1 MEQRA
6 DETARLS
13 RIAAGDAGPPADEN
27 GHADAAATADQD
39 AGEATGR
46 SPEEPAGWA
55 TGRPASGGSAGT
67 DPDYT
72 VPPAGGTYPPASAY
86 PSADNGYSPGD
97 GGSPSAHG
105 DGSYTSAEVPGAYAG
120 PTVDDGY
127 GPPGTERDYTP
138 PSSTGRDYASSGT
151 ERDYAASPGIGRDC
165 AASSGT
171 GRDYPASSATGRE
184 YPAPSTPDRDYPAP
198 PGESVY
204 GSPGTQRDYSAAP
217 YPSQVSSPA
226 QSPEPE
232 RTSSSSSSSRASA
245 WQAATARM
253 PRPQVVPKRPKPT
266 RAGKD
271 GSTARQAHLTVARFE
286 PWSVMKFSFMISLV
300 CFVILFIAVALLY
313 GTLAGLGVFDAIQK
327 ALSNVT
333 SGQGTS
339 GVNMSHYFSASTVL
353 TYTALLGILDVVLI
367 TAFATVG
374 SVVYNLTA
382 NLVGGVEVTL
392 KETE

>member
-1 MEQRA
+1 M
-6 DETARLS
+6 
-13 RIAAGDAGPPADEN
+13 
-27 GHADAAATADQD
+27 
-39 AGEATGR
+39 
-46 SPEEPAGWA
+46 
-55 TGRPASGGSAGT
+55 TGRPAPGRSA
-67 DPDYT
+67 DPEPDF
-72 VPPAGGTYPPASAY
+72 PARAAGGTYPPASAY
-86 PSADNGYSPGD
+86 PSADSGYQP
-97 GGSPSAHG
+97 A
-105 DGSYTSAEVPGAYAG
+105 DGSYPATHGDSSYTSTEVGGAYAG

-127 GPPGTERDYTP
+127 GRPGTERDYTP
-138 PSSTGRDYASSGT
+138 PSSSNRDYAASSGT
-151 ERDYAASPGIGRDC
+151 ERGYT
-165 AASSGT
+165 ASSGT
-171 GRDYPASSATGRE
+171 DHDYPASSATGRE

-204 GSPGTQRDYSAAP
+204 GSSGTQRGRSAAP
-217 YPSQVSSPA
+217 YPSQVASPA
-226 QSPEPE
+226 ASPEPE
-232 RTSSSSSSSRASA
+232 RASSRASA

-253 PRPQVVPKRPKPT
+253 PRPQVVPKRPKAA
-266 RAGKD
+266 RANKD

-286 PWSVMKFSFMISLV
+286 PWSVMKFSFMVSLV
-300 CFVILFIAVALLY
+300 CFVILFVAVAALY

>member
-6 DETARLS
+6 DETTRLARL
-13 RIAAGDAGPPADEN
+13 AAGDAGPPAGDN
-27 GHADAAATADQD
+27 GQTDAAATADED
-39 AGEATGR
+39 AGEVNGR
-46 SPEEPAGWA
+46 SPEEPAGWTA
-55 TGRPASGGSAGT
+55 GRSASGGSADT
-67 DPDYT
+67 EPDY
-72 VPPAGGTYPPASAY
+72 PASAAGGTYPPASTYPSSDGAYQAPDGAY
-86 PSADNGYSPGD
+86 PA
-97 GGSPSAHG
+97 AHG
-105 DGSYTSAEVPGAYAG
+105 DGSYSSTEVPGAYAG

-138 PSSTGRDYASSGT
+138 PSRTEPDYSTPSRT
-151 ERDYAASPGIGRDC
+151 ERA
-165 AASSGT
+165 
-171 GRDYPASSATGRE
+171 YPAPSTTSHE
-184 YPAPSTPDRDYPAP
+184 YPAPSTKDREYPAP

-204 GSPGTQRDYSAAP
+204 GSSGTQRDYSAAP

-226 QSPEPE
+226 PDPEPE
-232 RTSSSSSSSRASA
+232 RASRSTRSAASTG

-253 PRPQVVPKRPKPT
+253 PRPQVVPKRPKAT
-266 RAGKD
+266 RTDKD
-271 GSTARQAHLTVARFE
+271 GSTARQAHLTVSRFE
-286 PWSVMKFSFMISLV
+286 PWSVMKFSFMVSLV
-300 CFVILFIAVALLY
+300 CFVILFVAVALLY

-339 GVNMSHYFSASTVL
+339 GVNLSHYFSASTVL

-374 SVVYNLTA
+374 SVVYNLA
-382 NLVGGVEVTL
+382 AHLVGGVEVTL